1 MQREFRDLTDRPAD
15 KYLQVNS
22 CGIQEAAKRE
32 FTVLRS
38 QGRRDVHFLYV
49 QRGWIVVDADGTPQ
63 RIAEGR
69 CVVFRPFARQCYS
82 FPDEGGAVTYWI
94 HFTGTAVGEILSDL
108 LKKDCCIYTLRSR
121 PVFEGLFH
129 QLVGIHRSGG
139 GQNPQEENGIL
150 LQLIGLLAECTRDA
164 SGRPRRDIRTAAAYI
179 CEHYQQQID
188 LAQVAGSANL
198 SLSRFTHVFT
208 ESIGVSPYHYLMNL
222 RIARAKEL
230 LECSALRVG
239 EIAES
244 VGFADPLYFSRI
256 FRKYAGM
263 SPRAY
268 REEYLN
274 QTTPNEIQ

>member
-15 KYLQVNS
+15 MYLQVNS

-49 QRGWIVVDADGTPQ
+49 QRGWIVVDVDGTPQ
-63 RIAEGR
+63 RVSEGR

-82 FPDEGGAVTYWI
+82 FPHEGGAVTCWI
-94 HFTGTAVGEILSDL
+94 HFTGTAVGEILQSL
-108 LKKDCCIYTLRSR
+108 LRKDCCVYTLRSR
-121 PVFEGLFH
+121 PAFEALFH
-129 QLVGIHRSGG
+129 QLVGVHRSGSRS
-139 GQNPQEENGIL
+139 PQEENGIL
-150 LQLIGLLAECTRDA
+150 LQLIGLLTECTRDA
-164 SGRPRRDIRTAAAYI
+164 PGRHRGDVRAAAAYI
-179 CEHYQQQID
+179 CEHYPQQID
-188 LAQVAGSANL
+188 LQKVAERVNL

-208 ESIGVSPYHYLMNL
+208 DAIGVSPYHYLLNL

-244 VGFADPLYFSRI
+244 VGFSDPLYFSRI
-256 FRKYAGM
+256 FRKYAGV

-268 REEYLN
+268 RENYLK